1 MSFGLSLRSALLVG
15 FLVSLAGCAAPARS
29 SRMVVEVSAAAP
41 VTLRES
47 VAVANLTTPEMKP
60 PVHSNVE
67 ADKLRQAVEVSL
79 ERAGYLNASPA
90 AATALLAV
98 APVSL
103 DNADFGGTVTS
114 RISYTLPSR
123 ASGAPL
129 FNDVVVA
136 ECTRY
141 AFWSWERLQ
150 HATECSVRRN
160 IEAFLQKI
168 EVGKT
173 LAAR

>member
-1 MSFGLSLRSALLVG
+1 
-15 FLVSLAGCAAPARS
+15 
-29 SRMVVEVSAAAP
+29 
-41 VTLRES
+41 
-47 VAVANLTTPEMKP
+47 MKP

-90 AATALLAV
+90 AATVLLAV
-98 APVSL
+98 ALVSL
-103 DNADFGGTVTS
+103 DNADSGGTVTS
-114 RISYTLPSR
+114 RISYTLTSR

-129 FNDVVVA
+129 
-136 ECTRY
+136 Y
-141 AFWSWERLQ
+141 
-150 HATECSVRRN
+150 

-173 LAAR
+173 PAAR